1 MSVDIVF
8 DGPPSACPV
17 FIEVEDDQRRSI
29 KLGEWVQRDDG
40 YWVLRIPDP
49 HELEASRDWWRGEYD
64 AKALGLEHFQARNDE
79 LVALLRLCRTALCN
93 MLEDGDLTDRK
104 QAFGTMERIDRALEG
119 ALREAREIVVNYNK
133 SGWHHMEIK
142 RIDALLGASHE

>member
-1 MSVDIVF
+1 MTPRSDVAMTEWQSLYDYHYDAVSIDF
-8 DGPPSACPV
+8 ARQL
-17 FIEVEDDQRRSI
+17 ERELAAARQR
-29 KLGEWVQRDDG
+29 K
-40 YWVLRIPDP
+40 Y
-49 HELEASRDWWRGEYD
+49 ELEASRDWWRGEYD

-119 ALREAREIVVNYNK
+119 ANAGPDQRR
-133 SGWHHMEIK
+133 
-142 RIDALLGASHE
+142 